1 MSNGDTFD
9 YRLPSIL
16 GTTVRQAPVVDRST
30 HREREIEIKQVSGG
44 FIVRL
49 VGGGTEWHQRV
60 APNEDVLVGIVRGFF
75 SGTLDKKE
83 TP

>member
-1 MSNGDTFD
+1 MNNGDVFGF
-9 YRLPSIL
+9 RMPPLL
-16 GTTVRQAPVVDRST
+16 GTPQAPTVDRST

-60 APNEDVLVGIVRGFF
+60 ATNEDVLVGIVRGFF
-75 SGTLDKKE
+75 NGTLDAKE